1 MAIDAGI
8 YNQLK
13 YPDPNGL
20 SGMLDLY
27 QQGKEHQ
34 VDRKNKLASLA
45 QEQEMQSIQLDEAK
59 GRQFFQQHLQTALE
73 HSGGDLRKARDFA
86 FQSGHPEGVAWAQQA
101 DKFIKEQE
109 AKDRQNQFGDV
120 VNSIGQPSVTSNQT
134 EMLMQGGGNPSY
146 TSMPETPEQRQQ
158 KMLKMLSINPEA
170 GAQVA
175 GVLNKPEEFRM
186 KQAEARQARQD
197 AFVQQEN
204 MARLVAG
211 LKPAKE
217 DNTLVAVIGPDG
229 VTPTLVPRS
238 QAGGMRPA
246 TGVNPDKPLTDSQ
259 SKALLFGSRMKAS
272 DDIIKTLEKEGTTT
286 SVPGSRAPLVGGVV
300 NYFSSANQ
308 QNLDQ
313 AKRDFINA
321 VLRRESGAVISPSE
335 FENGEKQYFP
345 QIGDSDA
352 VKKQKAANRNL
363 AMRGVLVEVPE
374 KHRNELFKDQNQ
386 SIDIE
391 AILAKHGVK

>member
-34 VDRKNKLASLA
+34 VDRKNKLAQLA
-45 QEQEMQSIQLDEAK
+45 QEQEMRSIQLDEAK

-109 AKDRQNQFGDV
+109 AKDRQNQFGEV

-158 KMLKMLSINPEA
+158 KMLKMLSINPES

-186 KQAEARQARQD
+186 NQAEARQARQD
-197 AFVQQEN
+197 KFSQEEN

-211 LKPAKE
+211 LKPSKEVAPQAQRTPLSAAAQKELFEAEDTIQSSKNAAGILAEALKLNDKAYSGYGAK
-217 DNTLVAVIGPDG
+217 A
-229 VTPTLVPRS
+229 R
-238 QAGGMRPA
+238 
-246 TGVNPDKPLTDSQ
+246 
-259 SKALLFGSRMKAS
+259 
-272 DDIIKTLEKEGTTT
+272 
-286 SVPGSRAPLVGGVV
+286 
-300 NYFSSANQ
+300 
-308 QNLDQ
+308 
-313 AKRDFINA
+313 A
-321 VLRRESGAVISPSE
+321 VLRSNLPGETPEADATVNLDNMMTGQALESLKAIFGGMPTEGERKILLDMQASADKTPSQRKEIINRAIQMANTRQKYNENKAKALRDGTYFGSSPVAPDQTDVHS
-335 FENGEKQYFP
+335 
-345 QIGDSDA
+345 
-352 VKKQKAANRNL
+352 AA
-363 AMRGVLVEVPE
+363 
-374 KHRNELFKDQNQ
+374 D
-386 SIDIE
+386 
-391 AILAKHGVK
+391 AILGL